1 MIRCR
6 EYRRTS
12 STVSSAAGVT
22 SGGNDTDILPGRPT
36 WAGTAS
42 WLWTLLVPR
51 DVNQAAGPGIPG
63 RRPGHSR
70 PSARA
75 FRAVGPVKCHRFGVQ
90 LMTCRSQPRPPAI
103 GRRPQHRCGR
113 RCCRSCLTWAGHPT
127 RAGRCPTRRRSAGSR
142 CPIPRRPTTTS
153 SGPQASPAT
162 QPHTG
167 PATQLQASPATQLRQ
182 PGDTAPGQP
191 GDTAAGQ
198 QPDVRAGRP
207 DPRTPD
213 VPPDGGWP
221 GKFAQVLAETL
232 AGSRPPRQ
240 IVPWTSEQ
248 ARRHIR
254 QLGPMMAA
262 GERPLVRRVVAS
274 RPAAGVV
281 EMTVVVR
288 FGPRVRALA
297 VRLERD
303 GPRRAGPGRDARPA
317 RWRCTAVEAA

>member
-1 MIRCR
+1 M
-6 EYRRTS
+6 S
-12 STVSSAAGVT
+12 PVPSTTHDMPQPTPPAGHRPPSPASLLRPPV
-22 SGGNDTDILPGRPT
+22 LPLVPDLGRPPDEGRPLPDAT
-36 WAGTAS
+36 SVRRLA
-42 WLWTLLVPR
+42 VPDSAPPYDDECQAADR
-51 DVNQAAGPGIPG
+51 DVP
-63 RRPGHSR
+63 
-70 PSARA
+70 
-75 FRAVGPVKCHRFGVQ
+75 
-90 LMTCRSQPRPPAI
+90 
-103 GRRPQHRCGR
+103 
-113 RCCRSCLTWAGHPT
+113 
-127 RAGRCPTRRRSAGSR
+127 
-142 CPIPRRPTTTS
+142 
-153 SGPQASPAT
+153 
-162 QPHTG
+162 
-167 PATQLQASPATQLRQ
+167 
-182 PGDTAPGQP
+182 
-191 GDTAAGQ
+191 
-198 QPDVRAGRP
+198 AGRP
-207 DPRTPD
+207 ADRPD
-213 VPPDGGWP
+213 RRAADVAPEVAPDGAPGRGRGPGPGSAESRGPAGSPENRGPADGADGPGGGWP

-254 QLGPMMAA
+254 RLGPMMAA

>member
-22 SGGNDTDILPGRPT
+22 SGGNDTDILPGRPA

-63 RRPGHSR
+63 RRPGHS
-70 PSARA
+70 
-75 FRAVGPVKCHRFGVQ
+75 RAVGPVKCHRFGVQ

-167 PATQLQASPATQLRQ
+167 PATQLQASPATQLQASPATQLQASPATQ
-182 PGDTAPGQP
+182 PQASSRMSGLADRTLAPRTCHQ
-191 GDTAAGQ
+191 TAAGQ
-198 QPDVRAGRP
+198 ASSPRYSRRRWPAPGRP
-207 DPRTPD
+207 GR
-213 VPPDGGWP
+213 
-221 GKFAQVLAETL
+221 
-232 AGSRPPRQ
+232 SCR
-240 IVPWTSEQ
+240 
-248 ARRHIR
+248 
-254 QLGPMMAA
+254 GP
-262 GERPLVRRVVAS
+262 AS
-274 RPAAGVV
+274 RRGG
-281 EMTVVVR
+281 TSGSSDR
-288 FGPRVRALA
+288 
-297 VRLERD
+297 
-303 GPRRAGPGRDARPA
+303 
-317 RWRCTAVEAA
+317 